1 MKTQPSDHLDAG
13 SDPRPAHSA
22 TTSEHIVVTSGIAL
36 RLIGS
41 LARAHVY
48 SPDAVNQLTTT
59 AAPTASSND
68 TSLRDP
74 VLARTVFRSESAE
87 PLIQR
92 RSPSET
98 LAPATT
104 PTTATGGSPD
114 ARTLTAYACPSP
126 LRFPAPQPA
135 ERSVDAPAIGRNGRS
150 LPADLPR
157 PRRRLPAFL
166 ASRPE
171 RLHFPLTRGV
181 RGPSQLFNRWQRP
194 IDLLVPV
201 VGPLRGEHLDGPV
214 PAGASGRGADI
225 LRLPPELA
233 ALLLPSPLV
242 RATGPDGSLVRSH
255 TRRGSSHGHSP
266 RFGGLAS

>member
-1 MKTQPSDHLDAG
+1 MNTQPTDQLDVRTAM
-13 SDPRPAHSA
+13 SA
-22 TTSEHIVVTSGIAL
+22 AASEHIVVARGLTL

-41 LARAHVY
+41 LTRAGAP
-48 SPDAVNQLTTT
+48 SLAANNASTTT
-59 AAPTASSND
+59 ESATTTSN

-87 PLIQR
+87 PFIQR

-114 ARTLTAYACPSP
+114 ARTLPPHACPSP

-135 ERSVDAPAIGRNGRS
+135 GRSVDAPIIGRNGRS
-150 LPADLPR
+150 LSADLPR

-171 RLHFPLTRGV
+171 RLHFALTRHL
-181 RGPSQLFNRWQRP
+181 RGPVQLIARWQRP

-214 PAGASGRGADI
+214 PAGSSGRGADV
-225 LRLPPELA
+225 LRLPPALA

-255 TRRGSSHGHSP
+255 TRRGSSHGPSP
-266 RFGGLAS
+266 RLGGLAS